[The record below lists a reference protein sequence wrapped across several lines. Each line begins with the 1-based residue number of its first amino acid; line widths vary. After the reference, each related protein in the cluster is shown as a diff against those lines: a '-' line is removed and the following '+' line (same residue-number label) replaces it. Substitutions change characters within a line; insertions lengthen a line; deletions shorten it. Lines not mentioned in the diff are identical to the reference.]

1 MKDKGGVWEMVD
13 DIAEDEGL
21 RSVYVDLAAD
31 GGRPHWLISLINYLQ
46 PFFVFVVLLSVGV
59 GVFTEMAI
67 QFEQH
72 ADEIEEIGP
81 PGVTN
86 VGLIAGVTLGCAL
99 GGHVLVWYYN
109 RKEQKNSE

>member
-1 MKDKGGVWEMVD
+1 MNWGSVIMIGGF
-13 DIAEDEGL
+13 L
-21 RSVYVDLAAD
+21 
-31 GGRPHWLISLINYLQ
+31 
-46 PFFVFVVLLSVGV
+46 VLLAVGV

-86 VGLIAGVTLGCAL
+86 IGLS
-99 GGHVLVWYYN
+99 HVLIWYSN

>member
-1 MKDKGGVWEMVD
+1 MNWGSVIMIGGF
-13 DIAEDEGL
+13 L
-21 RSVYVDLAAD
+21 
-31 GGRPHWLISLINYLQ
+31 
-46 PFFVFVVLLSVGV
+46 VLLAVGV

-86 VGLIAGVTLGCAL
+86 IGLIVGVTLGCTL
-99 GGHVLVWYYN
+99 VCHVLIWYSN